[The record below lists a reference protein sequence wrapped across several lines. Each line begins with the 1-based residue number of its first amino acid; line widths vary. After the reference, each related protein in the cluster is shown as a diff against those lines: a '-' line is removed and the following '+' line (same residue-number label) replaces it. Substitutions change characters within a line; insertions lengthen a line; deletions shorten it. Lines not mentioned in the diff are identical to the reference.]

1 VEDKLRGEEEV
12 LVGEI
17 TYLIEEVINLSG
29 NDLC

>member
-1 VEDKLRGEEEV
+1 MEDKLRGKEEV
-12 LVGEI
+12 LVGKI